1 MRSNGIFERT
11 DEVSKDPSNS
21 CPNWLEKFAQQLA
34 IEEAPVV
41 KTASKTAVQVRER
54 AYQPSIYEMMS
65 SIISSQKPKYSSVE
79 EAVLDYQ
86 KRTGLTD
93 YLKLTAT
100 SNLKSVAQEILAEAS
115 EDEDGEESLEDDG
128 EDDDTAHADDKKKD
142 PIVGEGSIIEFE
154 VTLDDDDDVNEVKWD
169 PSRKSLIAESI
180 KPKVAIE
187 VELDNESA
195 VEDKPEILNRNP
207 AIESFINNVL
217 DTNYGIQVPALLHSI
232 VETFGKDGISQQ
244 IFSDKELLNYINKL
258 IMSKQH
264 INTETSAHLGRGVG
278 THVDYSGETDSNKDP
293 FTLLIPSKNG

>member
-1 MRSNGIFERT
+1 MRLNGIFERT
-11 DEVSKDPSNS
+11 DEASKEPSNS

-65 SIISSQKPKYSSVE
+65 SIISAQKPKYSSVE

-115 EDEDGEESLEDDG
+115 DDIGMSATDCSCEDNDCSDSDDED
-128 EDDDTAHADDKKKD
+128 DDKKKD
-142 PIVGEGSIIEFE
+142 PIVGEGRIIEFE
-154 VTLDDDDDVNEVKWD
+154 VTLDNDVNEVKWD
-169 PSRKSLIAESI
+169 PSRESLVAESI

-187 VELDNESA
+187 VELDNSA

-207 AIESFINNVL
+207 AIENFINNVL

-244 IFSDKELLNYINKL
+244 IFSDKDLLNFINKI

-278 THVDYSGETDSNKDP
+278 THIDYTGEKDSNKDP
-293 FTLLIPSKNG
+293 FTLLTPNKGG

>member
-1 MRSNGIFERT
+1 MRFTGIFERT
-11 DEVSKDPSNS
+11 DEVSKEPSNS

-142 PIVGEGSIIEFE
+142 PIVGEGKIIEFE
-154 VTLDDDDDVNEVKWD
+154 VTLDNDVNEVKWD
-169 PSRKSLIAESI
+169 PSRESLVSESI

-187 VELDNESA
+187 VELDNSA

-244 IFSDKELLNYINKL
+244 IFSDKDLLNYINKI

-278 THVDYSGETDSNKDP
+278 THIDYTGEKDSNKDP
-293 FTLLIPSKNG
+293 FTLLTPNKGG